1 MAQIGGFDPR
11 PLALMAAACAADS
24 FSLPIHQVNALLMSD
39 GGCYNANYVKAG
51 GVTTL
56 LFVVVVVN
64 VLYLFYL

>member
-1 MAQIGGFDPR
+1 
-11 PLALMAAACAADS
+11 
-24 FSLPIHQVNALLMSD
+24 MSD

-51 GVTTL
+51 GVMTL